1 MSKRPPPPPPAKK
14 PGKVTVYRG
23 LYQYESQHPDE
34 LSFDEGD
41 LIYVTEEGNDGWW
54 KAIING
60 KEGIIPG
67 NYVSAEGAETVEYP
81 LHEAAKRGNV
91 ELLAECLTNRVSVN
105 GLDKA
110 GSTPL
115 HWAARGGHIECVARL
130 LAADNV
136 EVNAQNKMGDTALH
150 GAAWK
155 GETQVTTMLLEK
167 GAHTNIKNNDGDIP
181 YDLAS
186 KSVETQALLRSNQS
200 LAQENEY
207 GDSEDED

>member
-1 MSKRPPPPPPAKK
+1 
-14 PGKVTVYRG
+14 VC
-23 LYQYESQHPDE
+23 
-34 LSFDEGD
+34 
-41 LIYVTEEGNDGWW
+41 
-54 KAIING
+54 
-60 KEGIIPG
+60 
-67 NYVSAEGAETVEYP
+67 
-81 LHEAAKRGNV
+81 AA
-91 ELLAECLTNRVSVN
+91 LQ
-105 GLDKA
+105 A

-200 LAQENEY
+200 CTLPVYPRACARCARCAGTAAPACSRTNSTARASAAGVLTTQRASVSSRPAVAQENEY